1 MYCSIPGLLP
11 PLQVEEPSWVMQ
23 RGEISKKVSRL
34 SVTFVFTPQEAEA
47 TLTAADVG
55 AVTPAQSL

>member
-1 MYCSIPGLLP
+1 
-11 PLQVEEPSWVMQ
+11 MQ